1 MKSSALSFRCNCQ
14 VGFKGRLCEHE
25 CEKKQ
30 APVDVIFLVDGS
42 GSLYSQKA
50 TNCQPEKF
58 RYQLEFVLSVLN
70 ELDIGATLSRVGFI
84 QFTTGIDLVQR
95 VKLSESVTMGK
106 EKLENHIDHV
116 EWGSLPQYTALPPFN
131 KCKPKLKPL
140 GAQTNTPKGMQA
152 CLDMFESDRRPSS
165 VPVKKMLFVMTD
177 GKIDP
182 ISERSKAYPTAQR
195 LLDEGIDIY
204 AVGIKPSRISD
215 EDLKRM
221 QEDLVNITG
230 RKKER
235 VFETDDFHKLKKQV
249 LDSVLNAVNCH

>member
-1 MKSSALSFRCNCQ
+1 M
-14 VGFKGRLCEHE
+14 
-25 CEKKQ
+25 
-30 APVDVIFLVDGS
+30 DVIFLVDGS

-58 RYQLEFVLSVLN
+58 RLQLDFVLDVLN
-70 ELDIGATLSRVGFI
+70 ELEIGPSLSRVGFI

-106 EKLENHIDHV
+106 QKLKEHIDGV
-116 EWGSLPQYTALPPFN
+116 EWGSLPQYTVLPPFHQ
-131 KCKPKLKPL
+131 CKPKLKPM
-140 GAQTNTPKGMQA
+140 GSQTNTPMGMQA

-165 VPVKKMLFVMTD
+165 VPAKKMLFVMTD

-182 ISERSKAYPTAQR
+182 VSERSKAWPTAQR
-195 LLDEGIDIY
+195 LLNEGIDIY
-204 AVGIKPSRISD
+204 AVGITPTRISA

-221 QEDLVNITG
+221 QEDLVNVAG
-230 RKKER
+230 RKEDH
-235 VFETDDFHKLKKQV
+235 VFETDDFHQLKKQV